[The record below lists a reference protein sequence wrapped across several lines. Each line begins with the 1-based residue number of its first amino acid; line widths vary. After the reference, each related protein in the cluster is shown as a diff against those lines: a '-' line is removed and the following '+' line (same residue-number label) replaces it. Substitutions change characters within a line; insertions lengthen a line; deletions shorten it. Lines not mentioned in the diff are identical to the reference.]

1 MERLRFNDLIRRLVE
16 ECGGDR
22 ALLAFL
28 WINERLEAALPC
40 AYAQSNCDSAT

>member
-1 MERLRFNDLIRRLVE
+1 MHLDGEAKIAK
-16 ECGGDR
+16 R